1 MISVNADCETPLGM
15 QSGDVKA
22 SDVSASSTLM
32 VPDEDYSPTQGRLN
46 NKPSILSGVN
56 FKGIVFVTVRH
67 STARHGTARH
77 GTARHGT
84 ARHETPRHGTVEHS
98 TAQ

>member
-1 MISVNADCETPLGM
+1 M

-56 FKGIVFVTVRH
+56 FKGIVVITVQY

-77 GTARHGT
+77 GT
-84 ARHETPRHGTVEHS
+84 VEHS